1 MALVLGET
9 GEGDRTVAHEQ
20 KRKVEDDQTPDVPVI
35 FSEWKAK
42 EGIAW

>member
-1 MALVLGET
+1 MLVLGKT